1 MIHLFKSNERGT
13 SIKLKLLALLLTVT
27 TLVPVAAGCADAA
40 TATTT
45 ADTTVATTEAPEPE
59 EPEVRTTEF
68 AEPARELMHQ
78 IIDDYWISRS
88 KSLRAEP
95 KSGNAPA
102 VWAYTSFIEA
112 LAEAYRLFPD
122 DATISKT
129 YKDALVG
136 LESYAVT
143 SNITTPS
150 GRYKVTY
157 YNATKGGQG
166 DYYYD
171 DDAWIC
177 IQFLNAYELLKD
189 PQYL

>member
-1 MIHLFKSNERGT
+1 
-13 SIKLKLLALLLTVT
+13 
-27 TLVPVAAGCADAA
+27 
-40 TATTT
+40 
-45 ADTTVATTEAPEPE
+45 
-59 EPEVRTTEF
+59 
-68 AEPARELMHQ
+68 MHQ

-166 DYYYD
+166 DYYYID
-171 DDAWIC
+171 KRAPAKVLFYHFGSKCRGFFKKQAI
-177 IQFLNAYELLKD
+177 IQKMFIFELYNSITMHN
-189 PQYL
+189 QQI